1 VSAGHGRVATRAG
14 AALAACLVL
23 AGCAGIPQSSAPR
36 IVEAVPSTGP
46 TEEPDVRFQPRPPQ
60 TGQTREEVVQAFLD
74 ALGSAEHQH
83 GVARQFLTAAAA
95 AKWRDDA
102 GATVLAHAPKVEQEN
117 GGAEVSI
124 SGIQVGSLDPRGSYT
139 SVAPGGPLYRYRL
152 QFAQVDGQWRIAN
165 PAPGVIMTASGLN
178 QVYRR
183 LNVYFLARNRSRV
196 VPDPRWFAASRDALP
211 NLLMKALLGGPSTSL
226 ADAVTT
232 KLGDGVLLASNVVPE
247 SDRLRV
253 FLSGLADRGAAAQ
266 AGASAQIVWTLS
278 QLGDA
283 PAVEVYDDGQPLTVD
298 GVGAVQ
304 RIQNW
309 RSYDPDS
316 LPLDTSGYFIRRG
329 AVWTTDGGPTPGPAG
344 RGAYQA
350 LSVGVSTDL
359 SRLAVVGRLRNG
371 VALYVGPARGVLT
384 RRLTASA
391 LADPTWDT
399 ATGRVWTVRNG
410 TEIIQVPARGLPV
423 QVMAPGLDRQQ
434 GIGAIRLARDGSRV
448 ALLVGSPGARVL
460 YVGAVS
466 SSGSGVTE
474 LRSIAP
480 RLTNV
485 IDVTWASAD
494 SLVVLTTKGAGEASM
509 YSVGVDGS
517 WSNMVTTAGLPAL
530 PTAVTAAP
538 GHATLA
544 IAEGGI
550 WRMRDSHEGWTGVFP
565 RRNGLAADSA
575 AAYPG

>member
-1 VSAGHGRVATRAG
+1 
-14 AALAACLVL
+14 
-23 AGCAGIPQSSAPR
+23 
-36 IVEAVPSTGP
+36 
-46 TEEPDVRFQPRPPQ
+46 
-60 TGQTREEVVQAFLD
+60 VQAFLD

-83 GVARQFLTAAAA
+83 GVARQFLTVAAAG
-95 AKWRDDA
+95 KWRDDA
-102 GATVLAHAPKVEQEN
+102 GAIVLAHAPEVEQEN

-139 SVAPGGPLYRYRL
+139 SIAPGGPRYRYRL

-165 PAPGVIMTASGLN
+165 PVPGVIMTASGLN

-183 LNVYFLARNRSRV
+183 LNVYFLARSEARV
-196 VPDPRWFAASRDALP
+196 VPDPRWFSASRDALP

-232 KLGDGVLLASNVVPE
+232 RLGDGVLLASNVVPE

-253 FLSGLADRGAAAQ
+253 FLSGLADRGPAAQ
-266 AGASAQIVWTLS
+266 AEASAQIVWTLS

-283 PAVEVYDDGQPLTVD
+283 PAVEVYDDGQPLTLERI
-298 GVGAVQ
+298 GGVQ
-304 RIQNW
+304 RLQDW

-329 AVWTTDGGPTPGPAG
+329 AVWTTDGGPAPGPAG

-350 LSVGVSTDL
+350 LSVAVSTDL
-359 SRLAVVGRLRNG
+359 GRLAVVGRVRNG

-384 RRLTASA
+384 RRLSAST
-391 LADPTWDT
+391 LTPPTWDPAT
-399 ATGRVWTVRNG
+399 AQVWTVRNG
-410 TEIIQVPARGLPV
+410 TEIIQVPAGRPPV
-423 QVMAPGLDRQQ
+423 QVVPSGLDRQQ
-434 GIGAIRLARDGSRV
+434 GIGAIRVARDGSRV
-448 ALLVGSPGARVL
+448 ALLVGSPGAQVV

-466 SSGSGVTE
+466 SSGSAVTE
-474 LRSIAP
+474 IRSIAP

-485 IDVTWASAD
+485 VDVTWASAD
-494 SLVVLTTKGAGEASM
+494 SLVVLTTKGAGEASL

-517 WSNMVTTAGLPAL
+517 WSDTITTAGLPAL
-530 PTAVTAAP
+530 PSAVTAAP

-544 IAEGGI
+544 VAEGGI
-550 WRMRDSHEGWTGVFP
+550 WRMRDSHEGWTGVLP
-565 RRNGLAADSA
+565 RRNGQGDSA
-575 AAYPG
+575 PAYPG